1 MKPMTTLNLKVL
13 IEFAFRIYVFII
25 LNIYALGKLMGGQ
38 FYTPDSIPEVVYH
51 TSLGEASN
59 FDLAWTFM
67 GRSYGYI
74 LFIGIT
80 QIVGSWLLLF
90 NRTKLIGTLI
100 LIPVMANII
109 VFDIFF
115 LDKYGALASASIYF
129 IMLISILLFNASQVR
144 SALIKLIGPSKKF
157 KQLKMAS
164 ISKIL
169 LALVMVGI
177 IFLLDQLLVNLF
189 GHGKG

>member
-1 MKPMTTLNLKVL
+1 MTTLNLKVL